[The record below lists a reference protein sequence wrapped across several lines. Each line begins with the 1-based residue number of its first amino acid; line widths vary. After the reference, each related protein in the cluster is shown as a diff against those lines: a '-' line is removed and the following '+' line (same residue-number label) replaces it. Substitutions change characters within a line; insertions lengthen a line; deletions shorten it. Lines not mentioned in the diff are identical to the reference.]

1 MKNIIFLI
9 DTIVKILA
17 DNSPKQNNVMQGV
30 SRQTTDNMIKVE
42 LPRQREVFSSMNEY
56 QTVQTSNAVFP
67 KYLSLEPS
75 LAIDWLEISWDEL
88 ELKERVGAGILLS
101 LSLLLTH
108 MSPHTHPLLSDIHP
122 FCCDIR
128 FFWYCLSR

>member
-75 LAIDWLEISWDEL
+75 LAIDWLEISWGEL

-101 LSLLLTH
+101 LSLADTH
-108 MSPHTHPLLSDIHP
+108 EPAHTSPLI
-122 FCCDIR
+122 
-128 FFWYCLSR
+128 